1 LEIGASVER
10 AEAMRA
16 FGIFGDEP
24 GAWWRACCDVGNAAT
39 AVVRPAA
46 ATGRYRCIADIGDGD
61 VFSRA

>member
-24 GAWWRACCDVGNAAT
+24 GAWWRACCDVSNAAI
-39 AVVRPAA
+39 AEVSCSVADV
-46 ATGRYRCIADIGDGD
+46 RYRCDSGLTAQPL
-61 VFSRA
+61 